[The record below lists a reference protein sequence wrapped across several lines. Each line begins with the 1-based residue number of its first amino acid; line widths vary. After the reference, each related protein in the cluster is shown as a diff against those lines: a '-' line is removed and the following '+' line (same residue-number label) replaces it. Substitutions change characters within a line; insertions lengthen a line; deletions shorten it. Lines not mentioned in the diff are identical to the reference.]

1 MLSRGAK
8 KLFQLR
14 GELETHLQGTFEL
27 ALILVECS
35 RKLDHVLQARWW
47 REPLTVWTR
56 SNNVRLLRARINEVS
71 IELGTRYKGVMAQ
84 LLQIIDPR
92 ANFEVE
98 VARAWQY
105 VGEAAITMN
114 HKEFC
119 ARLWHGFVPQDKQDK
134 ARAIKPKFMLR
145 QFVDEIPACK
155 DQGIL
160 IATAYGPMIVPSPSA
175 TEILKSLEFAYG
187 LLHVELTKCL
197 LELDVLTDNEISR
210 EMISKFCPPYIQ
222 YEDWLFNYSKNKSQE
237 QTSYGKR

>member
-8 KLFQLR
+8 KLYQLR
-14 GELETHLQGTFEL
+14 GELETHLEGTIEL
-27 ALILVECS
+27 TLILVECS
-35 RKLDHVLQARWW
+35 RKLDHVLRAKWW

-56 SNNVRLLRARINEVS
+56 SDNVSLLRARINEVS
-71 IELGTRYKGVMAQ
+71 VELGNRYKGVMAQ

-119 ARLWHGFVPQDKQDK
+119 AHLWHGIVRQNQQDK
-134 ARAIKPKFMLR
+134 ARPIKPKFMLR
-145 QFVDEIPACK
+145 QFVDEIPSCK

-160 IATAYGPMIVPSPSA
+160 IATAYGPMISPRPSTA
-175 TEILKSLEFAYG
+175 EILKSLEFAYAK
-187 LLHVELTKCL
+187 LHVQVTKWSP
-197 LELDVLTDNEISR
+197 ELDILTDNEISAA
-210 EMISKFCPPYIQ
+210 MIAKIVPPYVQ
-222 YEDWLFNYSKNKSQE
+222 YEDWLFNFLSKRQE
-237 QTSYGKR
+237 NSHGKR